1 MGLLECFPNR
11 GRHQSETT
19 ALPRAAYTIK
29 EFCEAH
35 RFSRGQYF
43 RLRAQGLGPDE
54 TRFGSSG
61 QLVLISQESA
71 RAWRKR
77 HTKPAASAVA

>member
-1 MGLLECFPNR
+1 VSS
-11 GRHQSETT
+11 SETP
-19 ALPRAAYTIK
+19 ALPRDALTIK
-29 EFCEAH
+29 EFCQVH
-35 RFSRGQYF
+35 GFSRGQYF

-54 TRFGSSG
+54 TRFGSGG

-77 HTKPAASAVA
+77 HTKKPAASAVA